1 MNTTKS
7 FNHTISFCTATKIY
21 KYNIITILKT
31 KTSKPCGEISNS
43 KPQLSIGNPPPSGGK
58 VHIYIYIHMK
68 AVNIKLYIVF
78 RLPNDDGME
87 SNGISLDISSIKLEP
102 NNANF

>member
-1 MNTTKS
+1 
-7 FNHTISFCTATKIY
+7 
-21 KYNIITILKT
+21 
-31 KTSKPCGEISNS
+31 
-43 KPQLSIGNPPPSGGK
+43 
-58 VHIYIYIHMK
+58 MK